1 MMEYYDARFFIASY
15 TQMCAYSNVNLS
27 HTRTI
32 HFFKEYRIVLQL
44 VNDYVGTVAPNLDF
58 ATEQE
63 ISRGVNAIFRV
74 TRHLKQSLLHEEQDE
89 YDEA

>member
-1 MMEYYDARFFIASY
+1 MMEHYDARFFIESY
-15 TQMCAYSNVNLS
+15 TQMCAYSSIKLS

-32 HFFKEYRIVLQL
+32 QFFKEYRIVLQL

-63 ISRGVNAIFRV
+63 INRGVHAIFRV
-74 TRHLKQSLLHEEQDE
+74 VRHLKQSLLHGEQDE